1 MYKLQLKVYKESMKI
16 QIVEKLN
23 KFLSERQNITEEYE
37 VVYLMVELRKL
48 LDREKDQNKSNSES
62 LVRFHA
68 DWALHTSKD
77 HITVPMRAIMQKI
90 DDSIDT
96 YPKNGDISFLLLP
109 DFRTE
114 LLQLLE
120 EYSLPTEFCK
130 SDTNWLTFMVA
141 LTQVLADQPIVNP
154 TDNMAEFRYVD
165 IKRGG
170 IMANI
175 DFRGTKAG
183 SSITLGFGL

>member
-1 MYKLQLKVYKESMKI
+1 MKI

-23 KFLSERQNITEEYE
+23 NFLSERKNITEEFE
-37 VVYLMVELRKL
+37 VVYIMVELRKL
-48 LDREKDQNKSNSES
+48 LDREREQNKTNNDS

-68 DWALHTSKD
+68 DWVLHTSKD
-77 HITVPMRAIMQKI
+77 RITAPMREIMQKI

-96 YPKNGDISFLLLP
+96 YPKNGDISFLLFP
-109 DFRTE
+109 EFRTE
-114 LLQLLE
+114 LLQLLD
-120 EYSLPTEFCK
+120 EYILPNEFCK
-130 SDTNWLTFMVA
+130 SDSIWLTFMSA

-165 IKRGG
+165 MKKEG

-175 DFRGTKAG
+175 DFRGAKSG

>member
-1 MYKLQLKVYKESMKI
+1 MKI

-23 KFLSERQNITEEYE
+23 KFLSTRQNITEEFE
-37 VVYLMVELRKL
+37 VVYIMVEVRKL
-48 LDREKDQNKSNSES
+48 LDREREQNKTNKDS

-68 DWALHTSKD
+68 DWVLHTSKD
-77 HITVPMRAIMQKI
+77 RITTPMREIMQKI

-96 YPKNGDISFLLLP
+96 YPKNGDIDFLLLP
-109 DFRTE
+109 EFRTE
-114 LLQLLE
+114 LLQLLD
-120 EYSLPTEFCK
+120 EYNLPNKFCK
-130 SDTNWLTFMVA
+130 SDSNWLTFMSA

-154 TDNMAEFRYVD
+154 TDNMAEFCYVD
-165 IKRGG
+165 MKKEG